1 MNAVTTAADIATT
14 PRLTVGARAG
24 SLRDVL
30 QKRIDEGTV
39 RAGSVIERI
48 HADVPTDQIAKATAL
63 TFRPT
68 LGGIGVQIAE
78 NVYSPSDYALG
89 QLAGRAGVPTTYLR
103 ELVGAPVDGDGMPWQ
118 RDLAAEILRRHF
130 AHAEGRVLARSV
142 RGQLRGVLSD
152 KYRRL
157 DCRPLVDALVTECQ
171 RVGAIPFDGTATDT
185 RVALKVLFPEV
196 LEPVPGEFMVVGG
209 EWSNSDYGNGV
220 HGFRAFFLRAVC
232 LNGATAENVL
242 RQVHLGGRLSDD
254 VEFSARTY
262 RLDTETS
269 ISALRDTV
277 RGVLGPAGRDRVLDQ
292 IRESSGKEY
301 GSKQLAH
308 AVRNLPKADAKA
320 VVDAFN
326 SSDVINLP
334 AGNTAWRASNAL
346 SWIAKNTTDD
356 EKRLDLERLAGSV
369 VSGKAAA

>member
-1 MNAVTTAADIATT
+1 MNAVTTAAAIAHPA

-30 QKRIDEGTV
+30 AKRVEEGTA
-39 RAGSVIERI
+39 RAGRVVEVIHRD
-48 HADVPTDQIAKATAL
+48 APTDQIARASAL
-63 TFRPT
+63 HFSPT
-68 LGGIGVQIAE
+68 LGGIGVKVAD

-89 QLAGRAGVPTTYLR
+89 QLAGRAGVPTAYLR
-103 ELVGAPVDGDGMPWQ
+103 ELVGAPVQGDGALPWQ

-130 AHAEGRVLARSV
+130 AHADGRVLVRSV

-157 DCRPLVDALVTECQ
+157 DCRPLVDALVTECD
-171 RVGAIPFDGTATDT
+171 RVGAIPFDGSATET
-185 RVALKVLFPEV
+185 RVALKVIFPEV
-196 LEPVPGEFMVVGG
+196 LEPVPGEFLVVGG

-254 VEFSARTY
+254 VEFSAKTY

-292 IRESSGKEY
+292 IRASSQKEY
-301 GSKQLAH
+301 GAAQLGR

-326 SSDVINLP
+326 SQDVINLP

-346 SWIAKNTTDD
+346 SWIARNTQDD
-356 EKRLDLERLAGSV
+356 EKRSGSRAP
-369 VSGKAAA
+369 S

>member
-1 MNAVTTAADIATT
+1 MNAVSTVSRT

-39 RAGSVIERI
+39 RAGSVIEAI
-48 HADVPTDQIAKATAL
+48 HRDVPTDQIARATAL
-63 TFRPT
+63 DFAPS
-68 LGGIGVQIAE
+68 LGGLSVRVAE

-89 QLAGRAGVPTTYLR
+89 QLAGRAGVPTAYLR
-103 ELVGAPVDGDGMPWQ
+103 ELVGERVQDDGAMPWQ

-130 AHAEGRVLARSV
+130 AHAEGRLLVRSV

-157 DCRPLVDALVTECQ
+157 DCRPLVEALVAECQ

-196 LEPVPGEFMVVGG
+196 LEPVPGEFLVVGG

-292 IRESSGKEY
+292 IRQSSTKEY
-301 GSKQLAH
+301 GAAQLTR

-346 SWIAKNTTDD
+346 SWIAKNTSDD
-356 EKRLDLERLAGSV
+356 EKRLDLERLAGAV
-369 VSGKAAA
+369 VSGKAAD